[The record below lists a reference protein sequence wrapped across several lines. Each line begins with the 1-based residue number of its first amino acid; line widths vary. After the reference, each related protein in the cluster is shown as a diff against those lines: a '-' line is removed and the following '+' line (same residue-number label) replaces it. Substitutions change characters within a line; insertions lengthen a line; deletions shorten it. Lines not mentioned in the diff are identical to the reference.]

1 MMNDTQPS
9 RNISIELQVLGFIL
23 NNDFYN
29 KVKNIISRDMFEGRY
44 ATLFDT
50 ITYAHK
56 NYATN
61 LSRDQLD
68 SLFMDRNPAMPHS
81 AKQEVFEII
90 GQLSEHVSE
99 AGDLELDVT
108 KNFWVRDRARQIGE
122 KAIAIFTGESEHF
135 GELKTLIDM
144 VEDGRMSDKTTYSEM
159 DKDFVQLMEEEVGEP
174 DFPFTWDL
182 MAEHLGGMDRGNLGI
197 IFARPEVGKT
207 TFCAFIAASYVKQK
221 HKVVYWANEEPSE
234 KIKLRIIQSFF
245 GLTREEMAAGADA
258 LSQRYAE
265 EIAPYLTVMDSVG
278 TSMEELNEYAQL
290 NEPDVMFCDQLDK
303 FRVDGEFNR
312 GDEKLKE
319 IYVTAREIAKRN
331 KLLVWSVSQASFD
344 AHDRQFIDYAMLD
357 GSRTGK
363 AGEADV
369 IVGIGKTG
377 TSEEENTVR
386 HICISK
392 NKLNGWHGMFTSH
405 IDVHRGV
412 YY

>member
-1 MMNDTQPS
+1 MNEETRS
-9 RNISIELQVLGFIL
+9 KNTSIEMQVLGFML
-23 NNDFYN
+23 NHDFYGR
-29 KVKNIISRDMFEGRY
+29 VKNIITRDMFEGRY

-50 ITYAHK
+50 ISYSHK

-61 LSRDQLD
+61 LTRDQLD

-81 AKQEVFEII
+81 AKHEVFEII
-90 GQLSEHVSE
+90 AGLSEHVSD
-99 AGDLELDVT
+99 AGELEYDVV

-159 DKDFVQLMEEEVGEP
+159 DKGFSQLIQEETGEP
-174 DFPFTWDL
+174 DFPFEWQL
-182 MAEHLGGMDRGNLGI
+182 LGEHLSGMDRGNLGI

-207 TFCAFIAASYVKQK
+207 TFCAFLAAGYIKLKQ
-221 HKVVYWANEEPSE
+221 KVVYWANEEPAE
-234 KIKLRIIQSFF
+234 KIKLRIIQSYF
-245 GLTREEMAAGADA
+245 GVTRFDMRNDEESLAR
-258 LSQRYAE
+258 RYAE
-265 EIAPYLTVMDSVG
+265 EIEPYLIVMDSVG
-278 TSMEELNEYAQL
+278 TSMAELNEYAQL

-303 FRVDGEFNR
+303 FRIDGEFNR

-319 IYVTAREIAKRN
+319 IYVTAREVAKRN
-331 KLLVWSVSQASFD
+331 KLLLWSVSQASFE

-369 IVGIGKTG
+369 IIGIGKTG

-405 IDVHRGV
+405 IDVQRGV

>member
-1 MMNDTQPS
+1 MNDTQPS
-9 RNISIELQVLGFIL
+9 RNTSIELQVLGFIL
-23 NNDFYN
+23 NKQFYD
-29 KVKNIISRDMFEGRY
+29 KVKNIIARDMFEGRY

-50 ITYAHK
+50 ISYGHK
-56 NYATN
+56 NYDTN
-61 LSRDQLD
+61 LSREQLTA
-68 SLFMDRNPAMPHS
+68 LFMDRNPAMPSS
-81 AKQEVFEII
+81 AKQEVFDII
-90 GQLSEHVSE
+90 GQLSEHVSDS
-99 AGDLELDVT
+99 GDLELDVT

-159 DKDFVQLMEEEVGEP
+159 DKDFVQLMEEETSEP

-182 MAEHLGGMDRGNLGI
+182 MSEHLAGMDRGNLGI

-207 TFCAFIAASYVKQK
+207 TFCAFVAASYIKQK
-221 HKVVYWANEEPSE
+221 HKVVYWANEEPAE

-245 GLTREEMAAGADA
+245 GLTRDEMKAGADA
-258 LSQRYAE
+258 LSHRYQT

-278 TSMEELNEYAQL
+278 TSMDELNEYAQL

-303 FRVDGEFNR
+303 FRVSGEFNR
-312 GDEKLKE
+312 GDERLKE
-319 IYVTAREIAKRN
+319 TYVVAREIAKRN
-331 KLLVWSVSQASFD
+331 KLLVWSVSQASFE

-369 IVGIGKTG
+369 IIGIGKTG
-377 TSEEENTVR
+377 TSEEENTTR

-405 IDVHRGV
+405 IDVQRGV

>member
-1 MMNDTQPS
+1 MNEETRSKDT
-9 RNISIELQVLGFIL
+9 SIEVQVLGFML
-23 NNDFYN
+23 NYDFYGR
-29 KVKNIISRDMFEGRY
+29 VKNIITRDMFEGRY

-50 ITYAHK
+50 ISYAHK

-61 LSRDQLD
+61 LTRDQLD
-68 SLFMDRNPAMPHS
+68 SLFMDRNPAMPQS
-81 AKQEVFEII
+81 AKHEVFEII
-90 GQLSEHVSE
+90 SGLSEHVSE
-99 AGDLELDVT
+99 AGELEYDVV

-159 DKDFVQLMEEEVGEP
+159 DKGFSQLIQEETGEP
-174 DFPFTWDL
+174 DFPFEWQL
-182 MAEHLGGMDRGNLGI
+182 LGEHLSGMDRGNLGI

-207 TFCAFIAASYVKQK
+207 TFCAFLAAGYIKLKQ
-221 HKVVYWANEEPSE
+221 KVVYWANEEPAE
-234 KIKLRIIQSFF
+234 KIKLRIIQSYF
-245 GLTREEMAAGADA
+245 GVTRFDMRNDDENLAR
-258 LSQRYAE
+258 RYAE
-265 EIAPYLTVMDSVG
+265 EVEPYLIVMDSVG
-278 TSMEELNEYAQL
+278 TSMAELNEYAQL

-303 FRVDGEFNR
+303 FRIDGEFNR

-331 KLLVWSVSQASFD
+331 KLLLWSVSQASFE

-369 IVGIGKTG
+369 IIGIGKTG

-405 IDVHRGV
+405 IDVQRGV